1 MKLTAEITELL
12 TQLVDIE
19 SIENPQFLDGNATSL
34 CQHLL
39 DLYGKTNNQDSHDLI
54 IKIIDR
60 SGYSIFSP
68 RPNVQL
74 RCSATYDESAR
85 LGGNVNSGEGLEL
98 SEEQFMNL
106 LPINGYFH

>member
-1 MKLTAEITELL
+1 MKLTAEITKLL
-12 TQLVDIE
+12 TKLVDIE

-39 DLYGKTNNQDSHDLI
+39 DLYGKTNNQNSHDLI
-54 IKIIDR
+54 IKIIDQ

-74 RCSATYDESAR
+74 RCSATYDESTR
-85 LGGNVNSGEGLEL
+85 LDGLNSEEGFEL